1 MTTPPDAS
9 APTTGQR
16 LLSSVSHHAREYAI
30 VLAFLV
36 ISAIPAFLS
45 PYFLTVQNLSNIL
58 LQVSINGLLAIGMTF
73 VVLAGGIDLSVGSI
87 LAAAGMIAG
96 SLVTGDHPVSIWIAL
111 VVGLGLGAGLGGING
126 VLVAWLRV
134 PPFVATLG
142 MLSAARGLT
151 QTWSDGMPVPDLS
164 DNFVAIGQGH
174 FLGLAVPV
182 WIYLGCALVA
192 AVVLRQTRYGRYV
205 YAVGG
210 NARSAQ
216 TSGVSVK
223 FVTFLTFLISGLTA
237 GLAGLILTART
248 SSALPQAGI
257 GYELDAI
264 AAVVIGGT
272 SLSGGLG
279 GMLGTFFGV
288 LIIGV
293 INNGLDLLGV
303 SSYLQQII
311 KGVIIVAAVMV
322 DMQARKQT
330 PLTVSAHLNPPAS
343 SNPEKSPCIR
353 P

>member
-1 MTTPPDAS
+1 M
-9 APTTGQR
+9 GNR
-16 LLSSVSHHAREYAI
+16 RAREYAI
-30 VLAFLV
+30 VLAFIA

-58 LQVSINGLLAIGMTF
+58 LQISINGLLAIGMTF
-73 VVLAGGIDLSVGSI
+73 VVLSGGIDLSVGSI
-87 LAAAGMIAG
+87 LAAAGMISG
-96 SLVTGDHPVSIWIAL
+96 GLVTGDHPVSLWVAVL
-111 VVGLGLGAGLGGING
+111 VGLGVGGALGGING
-126 VLVAWLRV
+126 ILVAWLRV

-151 QTWSDGMPVPDLS
+151 QTWSDGMPIPDLS
-164 DNFVAIGQGH
+164 DNFVPIGQGH

-182 WIYLGCALVA
+182 WIYLGTAVA
-192 AVVLRQTRYGRYV
+192 AAIVLRNTRYGRYV

-216 TSGVSVK
+216 TSGVRVRL
-223 FVTFLTFLISGLTA
+223 VTFLTYLISGLTA

-272 SLSGGLG
+272 SLTGGIG

-303 SSYLQQII
+303 SSYYQQII
-311 KGVIIVAAVMV
+311 KGVIIVTAVMI

-330 PLTVSAHLNPPAS
+330 
-343 SNPEKSPCIR
+343 R
-353 P
+353 